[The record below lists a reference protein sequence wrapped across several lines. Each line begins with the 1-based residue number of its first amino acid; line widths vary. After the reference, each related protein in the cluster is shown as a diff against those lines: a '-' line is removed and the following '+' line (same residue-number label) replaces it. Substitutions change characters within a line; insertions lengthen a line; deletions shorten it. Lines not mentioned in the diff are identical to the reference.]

1 MAAAKRVLRY
11 LCSTSGLGLVLG
23 GRSPVVLT
31 GHADASWVDDLAT
44 QLSSQG
50 YTFSLVLYVDNKAML
65 ALCREHRLEHRTKHI
80 ALRYFLARELQQ
92 LGQLR
97 LAYVAS
103 QANTADIFTKA
114 LQPCDHQRFCTMLA
128 TPVAK
133 SQPVVG
139 ASLSSDV
146 PPDMVRAELQAT
158 LQSFATALQ
167 ANRTADAAAIFAPE
181 VWLLPPGKPA
191 TNLSDSDSQA
201 AFLGSLKAAGARIAL
216 TISDM
221 LLAKS
226 GVANPAENSDA
237 SNAATSLV
245 YVVISP
251 KGKVL
256 TVGKAIVVWTAGSK
270 EVDAAGDAAGVE
282 GKKKKGGK
290 WKLTWAMWNDD
301 IAKNDLHAPRSRF
314 LSGASDSASAQVPLN
329 CARSSAETVSRAG
342 TAEAVMGGG
351 RSAVVRQLQQQA
363 EDLSEAVANGDCALI
378 QGSLSREITL
388 LPPHEPPRTITRLE
402 AMKQLFQGLVYE
414 GLTLNLTVDDAIPFR
429 LLNPSLAL
437 GEAKPLHSDA
447 GRVALSRGTFLL
459 SNVTSGNV
467 TAHGTVIL
475 LWVPVPEPSLSASL
489 RDPPLRFAVQW
500 IMYSATPAKPP
511 APPAPPSLH
520 SPAPEDHDARE
531 EGPAE
536 SFFLGVASSSAE
548 QSALRDPS
556 AEEVRPFVLR
566 KVRDFL
572 SALAINDSA
581 AAATVFAPSAVVLA
595 PGSPG
600 KVFESDEA
608 KRAFAQHL
616 ANKRLDIETT
626 LTELVVGSSEDP
638 SFGEIAAA
646 SGVDSGARNNDL
658 QLLLTRF
665 DYTANKAN
673 GAVADAGKVVAVW
686 VGVGKLPF
694 EANSIEGAAAGV
706 QSDPI
711 NWKLSWLVWNS
722 DPAPSANGE
731 NSALST
737 ISAVVPPAV
746 RDPKPGPVREQ
757 LQARLTVLA
766 DALALGDA
774 ETAEDVL
781 VEGPV
786 LALPAGARETLAVT
800 AEEKRALLQSL
811 VAAGTLLSLPISGVR
826 LADFAFPK
834 PAPAHPNE
842 DLLYALS
849 WGDYFASANGSETAS
864 GSLFLL
870 WKREQR
876 KVINGSAGVESKG
889 RWVYGIAWAMW
900 TCTPA
905 KPTPPPSLQTLATP
919 AADSAAAAAAA
930 ASSAPLLRSAPH
942 PEDVRLDVASLLPRL
957 SAAIALA
964 QDNASSL
971 LALLAPCLT
980 LLPPNS
986 PLLPAVCGDERV
998 RAVEAWAGTTV
1009 QLNPVDVQVV
1019 ETVPG
1024 KKGSAQALW
1033 GAVDADGDAGRV
1045 VVGDPKGHV
1054 AVVVRVSY
1062 VILSEDGLQLLD
1074 AGKGIQVWEQ
1084 LPQQQQQLQG
1094 RRSSGG
1100 GAVWAL
1106 TTFAW
1111 NSDVASA
1118 DAAAAASRAA
1128 ASEAAFEVGAPVE
1141 SKAAAVTG
1149 GGEVKQ
1155 LQAAVAAAAAAVG
1168 NGSVAEV
1175 LRLLSPSG
1183 AAVMP
1188 PHRPLLWIDAA
1199 SLDNA
1204 RAALQPLASLGC
1216 TPNASLDSVALLR
1229 ALDSSSLSLST
1240 ARSPLASHHHQA
1252 LALTTG
1258 NFSCT
1263 PAPHP
1268 DPTVAGKA
1276 KTHYGSFVALWE
1288 QSAGK
1293 AAVEQHSSGNSV
1305 PWLLKSDKRPWVV
1318 KWVLWSK
1325 TAAPPAPAPAPGPAV
1340 SATIPATLL
1349 ATS

>member
-1 MAAAKRVLRY
+1 
-11 LCSTSGLGLVLG
+11 
-23 GRSPVVLT
+23 
-31 GHADASWVDDLAT
+31 
-44 QLSSQG
+44 
-50 YTFSLVLYVDNKAML
+50 
-65 ALCREHRLEHRTKHI
+65 
-80 ALRYFLARELQQ
+80 
-92 LGQLR
+92 
-97 LAYVAS
+97 
-103 QANTADIFTKA
+103 
-114 LQPCDHQRFCTMLA
+114 
-128 TPVAK
+128 
-133 SQPVVG
+133 
-139 ASLSSDV
+139 
-146 PPDMVRAELQAT
+146 MVRAELQAT
-158 LQSFATALQ
+158 LQTFATALQ

-181 VWLLPPGKPA
+181 VLLLPPGKPA
-191 TNLSDSDSQA
+191 TNLSDPDSQT

-221 LLAKS
+221 LLARS
-226 GVANPAENSDA
+226 NAANPAENSDA

-270 EVDAAGDAAGVE
+270 EVDAAADAAGVE

-290 WKLTWAMWNDD
+290 WKLAWAMWNDD
-301 IAKNDLHAPRSRF
+301 IAKSDLHTPLSRF

-363 EDLSEAVANGDCALI
+363 EDLSEAVASGDCALI

-429 LLNPSLAL
+429 LLNPSLTVPEADAL
-437 GEAKPLHSDA
+437 RSDA

-459 SNVTSGNV
+459 SNVSNGDV
-467 TAHGTVIL
+467 IAHGTVML

-500 IMYSATPAKPP
+500 IMYSATPGKPP

-520 SPAPEDHDARE
+520 SPAPEDRE
-531 EGPAE
+531 EGRA
-536 SFFLGVASSSAE
+536 FLRAASSSAAE
-548 QSALRDPS
+548 EPAQESPLRDPS

-600 KVFESDEA
+600 KVLESDEA
-608 KRAFAQHL
+608 KREFAQHL
-616 ANKRLDIETT
+616 ANKRLDIETS
-626 LTELVVGSSEDP
+626 LTELVVGSSEDS
-638 SFGEIAAA
+638 SFNQMAAA

-686 VGVGKLPF
+686 VGVGKLPLDL
-694 EANSIEGAAAGV
+694 GASAGM

-722 DPAPSANGE
+722 DPAPSANAE
-731 NSALST
+731 NSALSA
-737 ISAVVPPAV
+737 IAAVIPPAV

-757 LQARLTVLA
+757 LQARLAVLA

-834 PAPAHPNE
+834 PAPAQPNE

-849 WGDYFASANGSETAS
+849 WGDYSASANGSETAS

-905 KPTPPPSLQTLATP
+905 KPTPPPSLRAALATP
-919 AADSAAAAAAA
+919 ALNPAS
-930 ASSAPLLRSAPH
+930 SSAPLFLSAPH

-986 PLLPAVCGDERV
+986 PLLPAVCGAERV

-1024 KKGSAQALW
+1024 KKGAASALW
-1033 GAVDADGDAGRV
+1033 GAVEEGEEGEEWGAEGAKGRDGWVEDAAVEFDADGDAGR

-1094 RRSSGG
+1094 RSSSGG
-1100 GAVWAL
+1100 GAAWAL

-1118 DAAAAASRAA
+1118 DAAAAAASRAT

-1149 GGEVKQ
+1149 GGEAKQ
-1155 LQAAVAAAAAAVG
+1155 LQVAVAAAAAAVG
-1168 NGSVAEV
+1168 NGSVVEV
-1175 LRLLSPSG
+1175 LRVLSPSG

-1216 TPNASLDSVALLR
+1216 TPNASVDSVALLR
-1229 ALDSSSLSLST
+1229 ALDSSLSLS
-1240 ARSPLASHHHQA
+1240 AAHSPLASHHHQS

-1263 PAPHP
+1263 PAPHI
-1268 DPTVAGKA
+1268 DPSVAGKA

-1305 PWLLKSDKRPWVV
+1305 PWLQKSDKRPWVV
-1318 KWVLWSK
+1318 KWVLWSN
-1325 TAAPPAPAPAPGPAV
+1325 TAAPPAPAPGPAV
-1340 SATIPATLL
+1340 YATMPATLL
-1349 ATS
+1349 ATL

>member
-1 MAAAKRVLRY
+1 MAPQAAGLRLLLVPY
-11 LCSTSGLGLVLG
+11 ALLLVL
-23 GRSPVVLT
+23 
-31 GHADASWVDDLAT
+31 
-44 QLSSQG
+44 QL
-50 YTFSLVLYVDNKAML
+50 
-65 ALCREHRLEHRTKHI
+65 CPI
-80 ALRYFLARELQQ
+80 
-92 LGQLR
+92 
-97 LAYVAS
+97 
-103 QANTADIFTKA
+103 
-114 LQPCDHQRFCTMLA
+114 
-128 TPVAK
+128 PVAATRALFPSHHVDTASPIAEK
-133 SQPVVG
+133 PVNG

-158 LQSFATALQ
+158 LQTFATALQ

-181 VWLLPPGKPA
+181 VWLLPPGQPA
-191 TNLSDSDSQA
+191 TNLSDPDSQA
-201 AFLGSLKAAGARIAL
+201 AFLASLKAAGARIAL

-226 GVANPAENSDA
+226 VVNPAENSDA

-270 EVDAAGDAAGVE
+270 DVNTAADGAGVE

-301 IAKNDLHAPRSRF
+301 IAKNDLHATLSRF

-329 CARSSAETVSRAG
+329 CARSSAETVSLAG
-342 TAEAVMGGG
+342 TAEVVTGGG

-378 QGSLSREITL
+378 QGALSREITL

-429 LLNPSLAL
+429 LLNPTFTVAEPDAL
-437 GEAKPLHSDA
+437 RSDA

-459 SNVTSGNV
+459 SNVSNGDV
-467 TAHGTVIL
+467 IAHGTVML
-475 LWVPVPEPSLSASL
+475 LWVPVPELSLSASL

-500 IMYSATPAKPP
+500 IMYSATPGKPP

-520 SPAPEDHDARE
+520 SPAPEDRDARE
-531 EGPAE
+531 ERLAKRA
-536 SFFLGVASSSAE
+536 FLGAASLAAE
-548 QSALRDPS
+548 VSPLRDPS

-600 KVFESDEA
+600 KVLESDEA

-626 LTELVVGSSEDP
+626 LTELVVGSSEDS
-638 SFGEIAAA
+638 SFSEMAAA
-646 SGVDSGARNNDL
+646 SGVDSGARNNDV

-665 DYTANKAN
+665 EYTANKAN

-694 EANSIEGAAAGV
+694 EADSIEGAAASV

-731 NSALST
+731 NSASSAM
-737 ISAVVPPAV
+737 SAVVPPAV

-766 DALALGDA
+766 DALAAGDA

-786 LALPAGARETLAVT
+786 LALPPGARETLAVT

-849 WGDYFASANGSETAS
+849 WGDYTASANGSETAS

-905 KPTPPPSLQTLATP
+905 KPTPPPSLQTLA
-919 AADSAAAAAAA
+919 AAAADPVAAA
-930 ASSAPLLRSAPH
+930 AVAVAPLPLAAPH

-957 SAAIALA
+957 SAAIASA
-964 QDNASSL
+964 QDDAAPL

-986 PLLPAVCGDERV
+986 PLLPAVCGGEHV
-998 RAVEAWAGTTV
+998 SALEAWAGTTV
-1009 QLNPVDVQVV
+1009 QLNPVDVQVA
-1019 ETVPG
+1019 EMVPG
-1024 KKGSAQALW
+1024 KKRGARVLW
-1033 GAVDADGDAGRV
+1033 GAAEEGEEWGAEGAKGGDGWVEDAAVDVDGDGDGDAAR
-1045 VVGDPKGHV
+1045 VVGDPKGHL

-1062 VILSEDGLQLLD
+1062 VILSEDGSQLLD

-1084 LPQQQQQLQG
+1084 LPPQQQVQG
-1094 RRSSGG
+1094 RSSSGG
-1100 GAVWAL
+1100 GVVWAL
-1106 TTFAW
+1106 TSFAW

-1118 DAAAAASRAA
+1118 DAAANSMAVGGAA
-1128 ASEAAFEVGAPVE
+1128 AGEATPEVGARVE
-1141 SKAAAVTG
+1141 SKAGAVTG

-1175 LRLLSPSG
+1175 LRLLSPAG

-1199 SLDNA
+1199 SLDHA

-1216 TPNASLDSVALLR
+1216 TPTASLNSVALLR
-1229 ALDSSSLSLST
+1229 PLDSSLSLSI
-1240 ARSPLASHHHQA
+1240 AHSPLASHHHQT
-1252 LALTTG
+1252 LALITG

-1263 PAPHP
+1263 PTDAAL
-1268 DPTVAGKA
+1268 AGKA
-1276 KTHYGSFVALWE
+1276 KPLYGSFMALWE

-1293 AAVEQHSSGNSV
+1293 AAVEQQSSDSSAA
-1305 PWLLKSDKRPWVV
+1305 WSLQSDKRPWVA
-1318 KWVLWSK
+1318 KWVLWSN
-1325 TAAPPAPAPAPGPAV
+1325 TAAPPAPAPGPAV
-1340 SATIPATLL
+1340 SATTHASLL
-1349 ATS
+1349 ASS